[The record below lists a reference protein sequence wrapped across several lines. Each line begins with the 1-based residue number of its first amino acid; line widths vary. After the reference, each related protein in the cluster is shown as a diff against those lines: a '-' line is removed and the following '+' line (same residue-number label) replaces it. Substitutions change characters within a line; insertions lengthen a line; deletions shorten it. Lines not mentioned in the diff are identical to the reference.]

1 MRLPAFEELCI
12 LYTYQLAVFL
22 ARRLNSEM
30 AVSFLLAGFVGFSF
44 LLSDRFQGND
54 SNSILRLWNI
64 WTLLQ
69 GKSFIRS
76 YDLIR
81 FHGLLIEVYW
91 GIPLLFVLSLLCL
104 LFGKKQYQSAKRDE
118 VFSFHR
124 SNSTWFVFLRIKEN
138 FYLVRKDLVLFLA
151 CIMIQIFILS
161 QYNDYFGT
169 DEYYYQNYIDQFG
182 DRIDDQT
189 DEKLQNEE
197 QRIAALYTEL
207 ETTEN
212 SVTAY
217 KITAGTGMRKA
228 AFNDMPTESG
238 NCGKTEDPP
247 FS

>member
-1 MRLPAFEELCI
+1 MDAF
-12 LYTYQLAVFL
+12 
-22 ARRLNSEM
+22 
-30 AVSFLLAGFVGFSF
+30 AGEIFHS
-44 LLSDRFQGND
+44 R
-54 SNSILRLWNI
+54 
-64 WTLLQ
+64 
-69 GKSFIRS
+69 

-91 GIPLLFVLSLLCL
+91 GIPLLFVLSLLCC
-104 LFGKKQYQSAKRDE
+104 LFGKKQYQSAKRAK

-124 SNSTWFVFLRIKEN
+124 SNRVHGLF
-138 FYLVRKDLVLFLA
+138 FYELKKTFICQKGLVLFLA

-197 QRIAALYTEL
+197 QRIAVYIQ
-207 ETTEN
+207 N
-212 SVTAY
+212 SKPLKTLLLLINY
-217 KITAGTGMRKA
+217 SRNWSEGGFQLICR
-228 AFNDMPTESG
+228 PSPG